1 MTPFSVYPASSK
13 KNRFE
18 EGTNSSKSVP
28 LSVKV
33 ALGLGT
39 LVGATIA
46 VINNKEAIY
55 ETAEAF
61 FTRGAEYCREKI
73 EEAKIANETN
83 FADHYQDEEFK
94 DVSTGKSTGSNLRDE
109 SDYEDVSTPE
119 TSDFSEIDTDFQDDD
134 DLSDEKEQA
143 DDFDTASL
151 D

>member
-1 MTPFSVYPASSK
+1 MTPFSMYPASS

-61 FTRGAEYCREKI
+61 FHER
-73 EEAKIANETN
+73 
-83 FADHYQDEEFK
+83 
-94 DVSTGKSTGSNLRDE
+94 S
-109 SDYEDVSTPE
+109 
-119 TSDFSEIDTDFQDDD
+119 
-134 DLSDEKEQA
+134 
-143 DDFDTASL
+143 
-151 D
+151 